1 MVEIAVL
8 SLIAAVGALAG
19 GTAAAILA
27 ASIIAA
33 VVLGMRALVAEGIL
47 ILILMAVVG
56 VLAGGTAAA
65 ILAMSII
72 AAFLLSIRVFG
83 PKRTGEAIGTVSGT
97 VIEVTKACV
106 SVENI
111 LSLSLIAVA
120 GVLAGGTAAAILAT
134 FLLSIRIFGPERTG
148 EAIGTVLGIVAVLAV
163 EVTRLMF
170 HVLAWVAIGA
180 LISTVLPFDFGGDD
194 C

>member
-1 MVEIAVL
+1 
-8 SLIAAVGALAG
+8 
-19 GTAAAILA
+19 
-27 ASIIAA
+27 
-33 VVLGMRALVAEGIL
+33 
-47 ILILMAVVG
+47 
-56 VLAGGTAAA
+56 
-65 ILAMSII
+65 MSII
-72 AAFLLSIRVFG
+72 AA
-83 PKRTGEAIGTVSGT
+83 
-97 VIEVTKACV
+97 
-106 SVENI
+106 
-111 LSLSLIAVA
+111 
-120 GVLAGGTAAAILAT
+120 